1 MVAAPFPRRPVDRAR
16 DEMTDFLARLQR
28 ALPERYTVERELG
41 RGGMA
46 TVVLARERHPNRQVA
61 IKVLEPGLTERLGHE
76 RFLREVD
83 LLSSLT
89 HPHIVPIYAAGEAGE
104 MLYYVMPYVQGE
116 TLRAR
121 LRREG
126 ALPLPTAL
134 RIAAEIAEALEHA
147 HRNNVVHRDVKP
159 ENILLHDGYALVT
172 DFGVAKAITAAGPE
186 QITETGIAVGT
197 PAYMSPEQA
206 SGKPEI
212 DGRTDIYAL
221 GCVLFEMLTG
231 APPFGTGTADVVLA
245 KHVTEPPP
253 SPRSLLPAIPLDVE
267 RAVLKALSKSP
278 AARYQSAREFAE
290 HLLMLRGNQ
299 TSGSLRVAGSPGALP
314 GLLRRW
320 RAGVAA
326 VLTLV
331 VVAVVVW
338 RLTRDGG
345 PALRGVPGDYR
356 DSVSVVP
363 VRNLTRDV
371 WLDRVGDA
379 LTYDVIAS
387 LQRIPELKASAY
399 VSVRAQAPES
409 LPIRDLGAALGVRLV
424 LVPQFREVGGRIRLE
439 AELVEAATG
448 RLVGSD
454 SWWVTT
460 RNESELLSQ
469 LGSGLVRLIVSSV
482 GLAAQPQLASRGGPG
497 HQQYLLGKHW
507 LGRRTPSGI
516 RRAIQHFQSAVR
528 YDSTSAPAYEG
539 LSTAY
544 ILALFYR
551 YEISL
556 DGYEAARRSL
566 AAAQR
571 SVRLDPSYAPGYGAL
586 GYVISRAFG
595 PTDEAAHAFSHALE
609 LEPNSA
615 QSVAWSGGVLLEQ
628 GRVDE
633 ALVAIRR
640 AIDLDPF
647 SPARW
652 LSLAYAAIPLGQY
665 DVVIEAA
672 QRASELEPELTI
684 SRAMAGRAMLLSGRL
699 EECVALDLGP
709 HAGVRAAC
717 LEALGRHAEA
727 RAIIDS
733 LERVVRGG
741 GQAGSVYTDVVRVED
756 LACYYAWV
764 GDGDRAVEWLEE
776 AYRLSPIG
784 VERRVLESALFAR
797 VRRDPATDERI
808 EGITSR
814 IWPRV
819 RSRNPSP
826 GMP

>member
-1 MVAAPFPRRPVDRAR
+1 MS
-16 DEMTDFLARLQR
+16 DFLERLQR

-76 RFLREVD
+76 RFLREID

-89 HPHIVPIYAAGEAGE
+89 NPHIVPIYAAGEAGD
-104 MLYYVMPYVQGE
+104 MLYYVMPYVKGE

-172 DFGVAKAITAAGPE
+172 DFGVAKAISAAGPD

-231 APPFGTGTADVVLA
+231 APPFGAGTADTVLA

-253 SPRSLLPAIPLDVE
+253 SPRARVPGIPLDVE
-267 RAVLKALSKSP
+267 HTVLKALAKAPS
-278 AARYQSAREFAE
+278 ARYQSAAEFAE
-290 HLLMLRGNQ
+290 QLLVLRGNQ
-299 TSGSLRVAGSPGALP
+299 TSGSLRATVGRGVLSRLLQGWRGRIAVAL
-314 GLLRRW
+314 
-320 RAGVAA
+320 GV
-326 VLTLV
+326 V
-331 VVAVVVW
+331 VVAVVAW
-338 RLTRDGG
+338 QLTKGSG
-345 PALRGVPGDYR
+345 PILRATPGNYR
-356 DSVSVVP
+356 DSVSVMP
-363 VRNLTRDV
+363 VRNLTRDA

-409 LPIRDLGAALGVRLV
+409 LQVRDLGVALGVRLV
-424 LVPQFREVGGRIRLE
+424 LVPRFREVGGRIRLE

-454 SWWVTT
+454 SWWVTS

-469 LGSGLVRLIVSSV
+469 LGSGMVELILSRV
-482 GLAAQPQLASRGGPG
+482 GLAARPQLAVRGGPG

-516 RRAIQHFQSAVR
+516 QRAIQHFQSAVR
-528 YDSTSAPAYEG
+528 FDSTSAPAYEG
-539 LSTAY
+539 LSTGY

-551 YEISL
+551 YEIGL

-566 AAAQR
+566 VAAERA
-571 SVRLDPSYAPGYGAL
+571 VRLDPSYAPGYGAL

-595 PTDEAAHAFSHALE
+595 PTDEAAHAFGHALE

-615 QSVAWSGGVLLEQ
+615 QSVAWSGGVLLAQ

-633 ALVAIRR
+633 ALIAIRR

-652 LSLAYAAIPLGQY
+652 LSLAYAAFPLGQY

-684 SRAMAGRAMLLSGRL
+684 SRAMEGRAMLLSGRL
-699 EECVALDLGP
+699 EDCVGLELGP
-709 HAGVRAAC
+709 HEGVRAAC
-717 LEALGRHAEA
+717 LEALGRHADA
-727 RAIIDS
+727 VGIVDS
-733 LERVVRGG
+733 LERYVRNGG
-741 GQAGSVYTDVVRVED
+741 HPGSVYTDVVRVED

-764 GDGDRAVEWLEE
+764 ADTERAIAWLQE
-776 AYRLSPIG
+776 AYRLSPLG
-784 VERRVLESALFAR
+784 VERRVLESAIFER
-797 VRRDPATDERI
+797 VRRDPAAAARI
-808 EGITSR
+808 ESITSR
-814 IWPRV
+814 VWPRV
-819 RSRNPSP
+819 RSRNPIP

>member
-1 MVAAPFPRRPVDRAR
+1 
-16 DEMTDFLARLQR
+16 MTDFLERLQR

-89 HPHIVPIYAAGEAGE
+89 HPHIVPIYAAGEAGD
-104 MLYYVMPYVQGE
+104 MLYYVMPYVRGE

-126 ALPLPTAL
+126 ALSMPTAL

-206 SGKPEI
+206 SGKSEI

-231 APPFGTGTADVVLA
+231 EPPFGTGTADTVLA

-253 SPRSLLPAIPLDVE
+253 GPRSRVPAIPLDVE
-267 RAVLKALSKSP
+267 RAVLRSLAKSP
-278 AARYQSAREFAE
+278 GARYQSAAEFAE
-290 HLLMLRGNQ
+290 HLMMLRGNQ
-299 TSGSLRVAGSPGALP
+299 TSGSRRVAVGAGMLP
-314 GLLRRW
+314 RFLHRGWRARIAAVLGLLV
-320 RAGVAA
+320 VAA
-326 VLTLV
+326 V
-331 VVAVVVW
+331 VW
-338 RLTRDGG
+338 QLTRG
-345 PALRGVPGDYR
+345 PGPTLRAAAGDYR

-363 VRNLTRDV
+363 VRNLTRDA

-379 LTYDVIAS
+379 LTYDVISS

-454 SWWVTT
+454 SWWVTS

-469 LGSGLVRLIVSSV
+469 LGSGMVRLIASSV
-482 GLAAQPQLASRGGPG
+482 GLAARPQLASRGGPG

-516 RRAIQHFQSAVR
+516 RRAVQHFQSAVR

-551 YEISL
+551 YEIGL

-566 AAAQR
+566 AAAER

-595 PTDEAAHAFSHALE
+595 PTDEAAHAFIHALE

-652 LSLAYAAIPLGQY
+652 LSLAYAAFPLGQY
-665 DVVIEAA
+665 DVVIDAA

-699 EECVALDLGP
+699 DDCAVLELGP
-709 HAGVRAAC
+709 HEGVRAAC

-727 RAIIDS
+727 LAIIDS
-733 LERVVRGG
+733 IERVVRAG

-764 GDGDRAVEWLEE
+764 GDADRAVAWLRE
-776 AYRLSPIG
+776 AYRLSPLG
-784 VERRVLESALFAR
+784 VERRVLESAIFERL
-797 VRRDPATDERI
+797 RRDPAVAERI
-808 EGITSR
+808 ADITSR
-814 IWPRV
+814 IWPQV
-819 RSRNPSP
+819 KSRNPSP